1 VDFCGSVTILKN
13 IKIVIPITLL
23 PNVLKNIHI
32 LNDIINIVYYVKPH
46 TILSQEKKKFEES
59 KKHNKD
65 ALVLI
70 NEQRDR
76 IKKKQSGEINLKNV
90 VLQNVTN

>member
-70 NEQRDR
+70 N
-76 IKKKQSGEINLKNV
+76 
-90 VLQNVTN
+90 